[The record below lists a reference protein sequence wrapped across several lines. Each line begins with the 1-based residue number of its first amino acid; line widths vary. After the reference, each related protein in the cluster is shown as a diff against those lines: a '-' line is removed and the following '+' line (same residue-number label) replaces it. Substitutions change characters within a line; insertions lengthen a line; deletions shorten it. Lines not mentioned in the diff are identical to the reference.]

1 MSNNKTNRWLILFTG
16 IFANL
21 CVGAALAWSVF
32 RKPLM
37 VLFGASV
44 SQVTIPYTLS
54 LALMPIS
61 MIIAGRIQDKRGPKL
76 AMFIGGLILSAS
88 YFLSGYATNIQF
100 LYITYGILGGASL
113 GAVYSCTVVNTVKW
127 FPDKRGLA
135 GGLIAAGLGA
145 GSIIFAPLGVSLM
158 KIYSPL
164 ITFQIFGVIFLI
176 VISFASIFAVS
187 PPAGYKPEGWTPP
200 ISNLASINSASSIDK
215 SWKDMLK
222 DPLFYIAWVALVL
235 ACVSGLM
242 IIGHAATIGQEVV
255 GLSPA
260 VAAIGV
266 SILGIANASG
276 RAVWGIVSDKL
287 GRFPTVSLIFLVSA
301 LSMFLLSYMASTFLV
316 FVISIVGIGSC
327 YGGFFGIYPAITG
340 EMFGLKN
347 MGMNWGVMFTAF
359 APAAIFGPLL
369 AAQVRVNY
377 GDYSWAFIIAG
388 GLSIL
393 GIILTRYAQSVV
405 KKNENSKNN
414 KVA

>member
-1 MSNNKTNRWLILFTG
+1 MSNNKPNRWLILITG

-37 VLFGASV
+37 VMFGATV
-44 SQVTIPYTLS
+44 SQVTLPYTIS
-54 LALMPIS
+54 LALMPVS
-61 MIIAGRIQDKRGPKL
+61 MIIAGRIQDKKGPKL

-88 YFLSGYATNIQF
+88 YFLSGFAPNIQF
-100 LYITYGILGGASL
+100 LYLTYGILGGASL

-145 GSIIFAPLGVSLM
+145 GSIIFAPLGVALM
-158 KIYSPL
+158 KSYSPL
-164 ITFQIFGVIFLI
+164 TTFQIFGGIFLV
-176 VISFASIFAVS
+176 VISLASMFAVS

-200 ISNLASINSASSIDK
+200 IPKFANANNSSTVDK

-222 DPLFYIAWVALVL
+222 DPLFYISWVALVL

-242 IIGHAATIGQEVV
+242 IIGHAATIGQEVI
-255 GLSPA
+255 GLTPA
-260 VAAIGV
+260 VAALGV
-266 SILGIANASG
+266 SILGISNASG

-287 GRFPTVSLIFLVSA
+287 GRFPTLSLIFLVSA
-301 LSMFLLSYMASTFLV
+301 ISMFLLSYMASTFAI
-316 FVISIVGIGSC
+316 FVIAIIGIGSC

-359 APAAIFGPLL
+359 APAAIFGPML
-369 AAQVRVNY
+369 AAQVRINY

-388 GLSIL
+388 SLSIV

-405 KKNENSKNN
+405 KKNNNSMNVN
-414 KVA
+414 E